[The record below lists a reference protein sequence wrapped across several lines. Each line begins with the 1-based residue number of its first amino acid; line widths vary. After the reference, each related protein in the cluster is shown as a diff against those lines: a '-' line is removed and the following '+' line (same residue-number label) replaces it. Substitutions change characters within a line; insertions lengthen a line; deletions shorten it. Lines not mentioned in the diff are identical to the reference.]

1 MNHIW
6 YCEYCPPSSS
16 HDAKYRFATQREFV
30 NHIQECHLVHK
41 TENNV
46 EVFICRYGPDNSCL
60 FLSEFPNG
68 VEVSSSRSSRGTP
81 FTSQHDY
88 EKHLVGFHLLRH
100 PVYKH
105 FGSKSLQSEHHVTT
119 PHCKDKPSRKWSVYK
134 SVVNLPAVLNDPN
147 YREVDIFTRLWGDK
161 FENAEVLPSPHL
173 PVITE
178 KHFEDYLSK
187 LGVCKVVD
195 TNSKISTP
203 KCQNHSLTNSHN
215 GTCTSS
221 NSPSYS
227 SSSASSLLQLASK
240 VSGNERPLSLS
251 SISSIPDLYFDKSFN
266 LKDEKTFC
274 QVIPLLPRR
283 LHRGDT
289 ATNSSCTLKQLKDP
303 RDEEFRQREAFRHQ
317 HDQLVNYLDVVESNI
332 AEQVSK
338 KSSTFFEAIQSHD
351 VIREDLRQ
359 VIHQIKDIRH
369 KLHQIDVMNTSDK
382 LKLLRV
388 VRRRENYR
396 RLVDKLKLIASL
408 QAAQPTIQTL
418 LRNNDFCAAL
428 DLVSTTKELLH
439 SHLMMDTSN
448 NTKQM
453 VNKNTP
459 SNGVAN
465 RLHSKTSNT
474 LICLRDFNA
483 QLNGISNFV
492 HKMVESE
499 FEMALCR
506 FLDPPIEEYSGY
518 NEPDI
523 LSCFLGLIRI
533 DRLDF
538 VRFFHAEMLKRV
550 KDISFQHISSVTR
563 TPGSSDPSTDSST
576 AQQSSMTLRISDQL
590 RNLSFEEWMKFLVN
604 LCNDLKYLLIRGQD
618 VVDIFEKNLCCNQ
631 RNKSVENGV
640 INNNS
645 NSPSVSSPPSP
656 ATPSSTSHQSTHTI
670 SIDKAKE
677 LAKCM
682 HETLWDTAN
691 TSQRRLT
698 SLVSSRFR
706 LGSSNPVESRLTTA
720 TTTTTTPVAAA
731 LSTTTTTT
739 NNVSSGNSPNPQK
752 RLSTTTLITSASVD
766 IGSTTGFGE
775 YAFDKVKWC
784 DFRELVKL
792 LSTFQVYVLRAWL
805 RFSDIP
811 VETIIG
817 PQLESA
823 KNSLQHSGTIL
834 SSVKNCDPNST
845 QKSLVRSNR
854 GDTNNK
860 SNLTTTNNGYTS
872 NDQYISSS
880 LQSDLVLRNLVVN
893 MIKLIIDCF
902 HREKCE
908 KLNNLL
914 DQERWQ
920 AATCPEQVQQIID
933 DLLCETDENKAKLQ
947 NETVRTQNHLLLNG
961 EQYIIVG
968 TVVLLLPMIN
978 AYIKL
983 DEKLPCQPLA
993 TEFVL
998 DRLTDLLNHFNS
1010 RTCQLVLGAEACEK
1024 VDLQRISAKNL
1035 ALTLRSLQLII
1046 NFLPCIRL
1054 SLERISKLDF
1064 RKISVNEDNFLLTSL
1079 YQSNQGLS
1087 RNTVNGLD
1095 HIEILLKEHIENL
1108 LQKLVELLSD
1118 PIGPTL
1124 STWYGRPPIPS
1135 KEMNEICRNLSKLTG
1150 MTGHVLPAKILTSI
1164 LLRVHNEL
1172 KVHLRHRISELGIIA
1187 DGGPQQSLIDS
1198 EMLHYIDHLQSLTPQ
1213 LNKFVDD
1220 CSDIWPSYGE

>member
-792 LSTFQVYVLRAWL
+792 LSTFQ
-805 RFSDIP
+805 
-811 VETIIG
+811 
-817 PQLESA
+817 
-823 KNSLQHSGTIL
+823 
-834 SSVKNCDPNST
+834 
-845 QKSLVRSNR
+845 
-854 GDTNNK
+854 
-860 SNLTTTNNGYTS
+860 
-872 NDQYISSS
+872 
-880 LQSDLVLRNLVVN
+880 
-893 MIKLIIDCF
+893 
-902 HREKCE
+902 
-908 KLNNLL
+908 
-914 DQERWQ
+914 
-920 AATCPEQVQQIID
+920 
-933 DLLCETDENKAKLQ
+933 LQ